1 MDPGRL
7 RKIKLFEPLTDEQL
21 QKLAPFAAETSAQ
34 EGKVLVNE
42 GDYSYELMALEEGTA
57 KVTRGDEEIAEIG
70 PGDFFG
76 EMGLIS
82 KELRNATVTASSP
95 VRLITFNHWDL
106 KRMERTAPEAV
117 EQIRKVIDE
126 RSGG

>member
-7 RKIKLFEPLTDEQL
+7 KNIKLFESLSDEQL
-21 QKLAPFAAETSAQ
+21 RKLAPFAAETSAQ

-57 KVTRGDEEIAEIG
+57 KVTRGDDEVAELG

-117 EQIRKVIDE
+117 EKIREVIAE
-126 RSGG
+126 RQS

>member
-1 MDPGRL
+1 MDPARL
-7 RKIKLFEPLTDEQL
+7 RKIKLFEELSDDQL
-21 QKLAPFAAETSAQ
+21 EKLAPFAAETSAQ

-57 KVTRGDEEIAEIG
+57 KVTRGDDELATLG
-70 PGDFFG
+70 AGDFFG
-76 EMGLIS
+76 EMGLIQ
-82 KELRNATVTASSP
+82 KELRNATVTAASP

-117 EQIRKVIDE
+117 EKIREVIQE

>member
-7 RKIKLFEPLTDEQL
+7 RKIKLFEKLSDDQL
-21 QKLAPFAAETSAQ
+21 EKLAPFAAETSAQ

-42 GDYSYELMALEEGTA
+42 GDYSYELMALEEGKA
-57 KVTRGDEEIAEIG
+57 KVTRGDEVVAELG
-70 PGDFFG
+70 EGDFFG
-76 EMGLIS
+76 EMGLLK
-82 KELRNATVTASSP
+82 KELRNATVTAATP

-117 EQIRKVIDE
+117 EQIRQVIQE
-126 RSGG
+126 RAGG

>member
-7 RKIKLFEPLTDEQL
+7 RKIKLFEGLTDEQL

-42 GDYSYELMALEEGTA
+42 GDYSYELMAIEEGSA
-57 KVTRGDEEIAEIG
+57 KVTRGDEEVAELG

-82 KELRNATVTASSP
+82 KELRNATVSASSP

-117 EQIRKVIDE
+117 EKIREVIE
-126 RSGG
+126 QRKG